1 MVRSDTGGSRFESG
15 HPQFKNNNVLPNAM
29 KQALGSELGLMEQ
42 WNRAIEYCFIKKV
55 TLTIRQIKKEICI
68 NFMVKE
74 KRSRDKRMSG

>member
-1 MVRSDTGGSRFESG
+1 
-15 HPQFKNNNVLPNAM
+15 
-29 KQALGSELGLMEQ
+29 MEQ